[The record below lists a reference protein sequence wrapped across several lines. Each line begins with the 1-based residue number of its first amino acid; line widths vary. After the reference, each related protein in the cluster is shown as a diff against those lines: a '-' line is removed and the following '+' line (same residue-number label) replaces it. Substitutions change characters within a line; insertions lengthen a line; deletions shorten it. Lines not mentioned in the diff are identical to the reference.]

1 MSKSILVNKSKNQTL
16 NVSEILA
23 QVEVMLSDAT
33 YGTYLLTFERA
44 KKPRS
49 SEQNRLMWLWFT
61 CIAKSWSEATNRT
74 FTSQDVHDAYC
85 LMYLPVKTP
94 KGNVAGKTSGL
105 TTEQM
110 TEFLNKVQAD
120 AASEYGITL
129 PNPED
134 RYFEIWAKQYR

>member
-1 MSKSILVNKSKNQTL
+1 MSKSILVNKIKNQTL

-23 QVEVMLSDAT
+23 QVELLLSDAT

-61 CIAKSWSEATNRT
+61 CIAKSWSEATNRA

-85 LMYLPVKTP
+85 LMFLPIQTP
-94 KGNVAGKTSGL
+94 KGAVAGKTSGL

>member
-85 LMYLPVKTP
+85 LMFLPVQTP
-94 KGNVAGKTSGL
+94 KGAVAGKTSGL

>member
-1 MSKSILVNKSKNQTL
+1 MKSLLIHKIKNQTL

-33 YGTYLLTFERA
+33 YGTYLLTLERA
-44 KKPRS
+44 KNPRS

-61 CIAKSWSEATNRT
+61 YIAKSWSEATNRT
-74 FTSQDVHDAYC
+74 FTSQDAHDAYC
-85 LMYLPVKTP
+85 LMFLPIQTP
-94 KGNVAGKTSGL
+94 KGVIAGKTSGL

>member
-1 MSKSILVNKSKNQTL
+1 MSKSILVHKSKNQTL

-23 QVEVMLSDAT
+23 QVELLLSDAT

-85 LMYLPVKTP
+85 LMFLPVQTP
-94 KGNVAGKTSGL
+94 KGAVAGKTSGL

>member
-1 MSKSILVNKSKNQTL
+1 MSKSILVNKIKNQTL

-61 CIAKSWSEATNRT
+61 CIAKSWSEATGRT

-85 LMYLPVKTP
+85 LMFLPIQTP
-94 KGNVAGKTSGL
+94 KGAVAGKTSGL

-134 RYFEIWAKQYR
+134 RYFEVWAKQYR

>member
-1 MSKSILVNKSKNQTL
+1 
-16 NVSEILA
+16 
-23 QVEVMLSDAT
+23 
-33 YGTYLLTFERA
+33 
-44 KKPRS
+44 
-49 SEQNRLMWLWFT
+49 MWLWFT

-85 LMYLPVKTP
+85 LMFLPIQTP
-94 KGNVAGKTSGL
+94 KGAVAGKTSGL

-110 TEFLNKVQAD
+110 TEFLNKVQSD

>member
-1 MSKSILVNKSKNQTL
+1 MKSLLIHKIKNQTL

-61 CIAKSWSEATNRT
+61 CIAKSWSEATNKA

-85 LMYLPVKTP
+85 LMFLPIQTP
-94 KGNVAGKTSGL
+94 KGAVAGKTSGL

-120 AASEYGITL
+120 VASEYGITL

>member
-1 MSKSILVNKSKNQTL
+1 MSKSILVNKIKNQTL

-23 QVEVMLSDAT
+23 QVELLLSDAT

-85 LMYLPVKTP
+85 LMFLPIQTP
-94 KGNVAGKTSGL
+94 KGVIAGKTSGL

-110 TEFLNKVQAD
+110 TEFLNKVQSD

>member
-23 QVEVMLSDAT
+23 QVELLLSDAT

-61 CIAKSWSEATNRT
+61 CIAKSWSEATNRA

-85 LMYLPVKTP
+85 LMFLPIQTP
-94 KGNVAGKTSGL
+94 KGAVAGKTSGL

>member
-23 QVEVMLSDAT
+23 QVELLLSDAT

-61 CIAKSWSEATNRT
+61 CIAKSWSEATNRA

-85 LMYLPVKTP
+85 LMFLPIQTP
-94 KGNVAGKTSGL
+94 KGVIAGKTSGL

>member
-16 NVSEILA
+16 NVSEILE
-23 QVEVMLSDAT
+23 QVAVMLSDAT

-61 CIAKSWSEATNRT
+61 CIAKGWSEATNRT

-85 LMYLPVKTP
+85 LMFLPIQTP
-94 KGNVAGKTSGL
+94 KGAVAGRTSGL

>member
-1 MSKSILVNKSKNQTL
+1 MKSLLIHKIKNQPL
-16 NVSEILA
+16 NVSEILS
-23 QVEVMLSDAT
+23 QVELWLADSMN
-33 YGTYLLTFERA
+33 GTYLLTFERA
-44 KKPRS
+44 KKPRT

-61 CIAKSWSEATNRT
+61 CIAKSWSEVTNRT

-85 LMYLPVKTP
+85 LMFLPIQTP
-94 KGNVAGKTSGL
+94 KGAVAGKTSGL

-110 TEFLNKVQAD
+110 TEFLNKVQSD

>member
-1 MSKSILVNKSKNQTL
+1 MSKSILINKSKNQTL

-49 SEQNRLMWLWFT
+49 NEQNRLMWLWFT

-85 LMYLPVKTP
+85 LMFLPIQTP
-94 KGNVAGKTSGL
+94 KGAVAGKTSGL

>member
-61 CIAKSWSEATNRT
+61 CIAKSWSEATNRA

-85 LMYLPVKTP
+85 LMFLPIQTP
-94 KGNVAGKTSGL
+94 KGAVAGKTSGL

>member
-1 MSKSILVNKSKNQTL
+1 MSKHVVIHKLKGQTL
-16 NVSEILA
+16 NVSEILS
-23 QVEVMLSDAT
+23 QVELMLSDAT

-85 LMYLPVKTP
+85 LMFLPIQTP
-94 KGNVAGKTSGL
+94 KGAVAGKTSGL

>member
-85 LMYLPVKTP
+85 LMFLPIQTP
-94 KGNVAGKTSGL
+94 KGAVAGKTSWL

-110 TEFLNKVQAD
+110 SEFLNKVQAD

>member
-1 MSKSILVNKSKNQTL
+1 MSKSILVNKIKNQTL

-85 LMYLPVKTP
+85 LMYLPVQTP
-94 KGNVAGKTSGL
+94 KGAVAGKTSGL

>member
-1 MSKSILVNKSKNQTL
+1 MGRSLIISKVKNQTL

-23 QVEVMLSDAT
+23 QVEMWLADSMN
-33 YGTYLLTFERA
+33 GTYLLTLERA

-61 CIAKSWSEATNRT
+61 CIAKGWSEATNRT

-85 LMYLPVKTP
+85 LMFLPVQTP
-94 KGNVAGKTSGL
+94 KGAVAGKTSGL

-134 RYFEIWAKQYR
+134 RYFEVWAKQYR

>member
-1 MSKSILVNKSKNQTL
+1 MSKSILVNKIKNQTL

-61 CIAKSWSEATNRT
+61 CIAKSWSEATNMT
-74 FTSQDVHDAYC
+74 FTRQDVHDAYC
-85 LMYLPVKTP
+85 LMFLPVQTP

>member
-49 SEQNRLMWLWFT
+49 GEQNRLMWLWFT
-61 CIAKSWSEATNRT
+61 CIAKSWSEATNRA

-85 LMYLPVKTP
+85 LMFLPIQTP
-94 KGNVAGKTSGL
+94 KGAVAGKTSGL

>member
-23 QVEVMLSDAT
+23 KVEVMLSDAT

-85 LMYLPVKTP
+85 LMFLPIQTP
-94 KGNVAGKTSGL
+94 KGAVAGKTSGL

>member
-85 LMYLPVKTP
+85 LMFLPIQTP
-94 KGNVAGKTSGL
+94 KGAVAGKTSGL

-134 RYFEIWAKQYR
+134 RYFEVWAKQYR